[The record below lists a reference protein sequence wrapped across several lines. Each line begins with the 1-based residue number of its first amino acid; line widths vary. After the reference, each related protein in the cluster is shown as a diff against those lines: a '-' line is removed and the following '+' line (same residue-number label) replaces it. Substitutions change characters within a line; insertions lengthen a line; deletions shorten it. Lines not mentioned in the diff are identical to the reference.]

1 MDQRKVNV
9 RQKKREFLSGI
20 TKPGFTLLELLV
32 AIALLGVVAAIV
44 IPNVRTKGS
53 AAQREEF
60 AVKVNALTKFAW
72 QNAVVT
78 RVTQRVEFDFQN
90 KKITVTQA
98 TGGQSLDGTPQ
109 FGPVTRA
116 YLATSISIPPQFECK
131 NFYVEG
137 FDEMGRFA
145 GKKTEAVWFYLI
157 PEGLA
162 QSVII
167 NIIDTKDRAKTG
179 RVHEMSLVLNPFSA
193 QFDVYDTF
201 KQP

>member
-1 MDQRKVNV
+1 ML
-9 RQKKREFLSGI
+9 QKIRECRSGI

-44 IPNVRTKGS
+44 VPSIGTKGS
-53 AAQREEF
+53 AAARQEF
-60 AVKVNALTKFAW
+60 ITKINALTKFAW
-72 QNAVVT
+72 QNAVVS
-78 RVTQRVEFDFQN
+78 RKAQRVEFDFQQ
-90 KKITVTQA
+90 KKIMVTQA
-98 TGGQSLDGTPQ
+98 TGEHSMDGTPV

-116 YLATSISIPPQFECK
+116 YVNTSLTIPPQFDCK
-131 NFYVEG
+131 NFFVEG

-145 GKKTEAVWFYLI
+145 GKKTEAVWFYLV

-167 NIIDTKDRAKTG
+167 NMIDTKDRAKTG

-193 QFDVYDTF
+193 QFDAYDTF